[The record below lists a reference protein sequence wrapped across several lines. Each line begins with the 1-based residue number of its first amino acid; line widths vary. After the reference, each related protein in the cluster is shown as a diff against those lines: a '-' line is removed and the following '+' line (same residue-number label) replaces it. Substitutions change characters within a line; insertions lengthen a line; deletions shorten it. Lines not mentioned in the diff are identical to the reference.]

1 MMSGTFPQFVN
12 SFRNS
17 APYINAHK
25 GKTFVLVCGGE
36 VVADETFSSIVHD
49 IALLSTLGVNLVLV
63 HGSRRQVEAGLLSAN
78 APSSVVHGTRVTDA
92 QALELVVQTAGALRA
107 RIEALLSMGIANS
120 PMHNARIRVCGGN
133 FVTAQ
138 PLGVL
143 DGVDFQH
150 TGKVRRVDHEG
161 IRAQLALGNIVLLPP
176 LGYSPTGEIFNLTK
190 EDVAVS
196 AATALRADKLI
207 LLEPAPLTD
216 TAGQPLRDLPLTL
229 AQTVLSA
236 NATPALAA
244 AIQACQQG
252 VERCHILDC
261 HTDGA
266 LLHELF
272 TRDGIGTMINRDSYE
287 SIRIAGIEDVGGI
300 MELIE
305 PLERDGTL
313 VRRSRERLELE
324 IGCFS
329 VVERDGAIIG
339 CAALYPDLPNRTGEL
354 ACVATDPVY
363 RRSGRAN
370 RLLEHIEGRARAE
383 GIDRLFVLTTR
394 TAHWF
399 VERGFRPAELA
410 ELPEKRRELYN
421 YQRNSLVFIKDL
433 A

>member
-1 MMSGTFPQFVN
+1 MMSGSFPQFVN

-63 HGSRRQVEAGLLSAN
+63 HGSRSQVEAGLQSAN
-78 APSSVVHGTRVTDA
+78 AASSVVHGTRVTDA
-92 QALELVVQTAGALRA
+92 RALELAVQAAGLLRA

-120 PMHNARIRVCGGN
+120 PMHNAGIRVCGGN

-138 PLGVL
+138 PVGVL
-143 DGVDFQH
+143 GGVDYQH

-196 AATALRADKLI
+196 VATALRADKLI
-207 LLEPAPLTD
+207 LLEGAPLTAAD
-216 TAGQPLRDLPLTL
+216 GKLLRDLPLTL
-229 AQTVLSA
+229 AQTVQAA

-252 VERCHILDC
+252 VERCHILD
-261 HTDGA
+261 DA
-266 LLHELF
+266 
-272 TRDGIGTMINRDSYE
+272 YE

-339 CAALYPDLPNRTGEL
+339 CAALYPDQPNCTAEL

-421 YQRNSLVFIKDL
+421 YQRNSLVLIKDL
-433 A
+433 S